1 MDDQTINS
9 GNILLTGLIFLILLV
24 LKYTSKIS
32 NILYKFEFSLL
43 GHRLED
49 FPKITAGS
57 IIRIH
62 HMSVQ
67 MYNGYPNG
75 RVFDA
80 RSVTVIG
87 NVEKI
92 PLENQSDLSNL
103 NKRDLLKLK
112 LLQDWWTKE
121 GKEKQSQ
128 SQELEDTE
136 NQLRFCDIVST
147 TKQFNIMCT
156 VREQITT
163 KVTDERCKILRVF
176 DGTNSRL
183 PMRFVDKD
191 TNSWQT
197 STERDSYD
205 IFVMENLD
213 LMKLAKAGKHI
224 HLKGIQLTETTI
236 NENSGTAYKLLINS
250 DVNANCRVISS
261 SVYDNRNNKD
271 NELMED
277 SEFDRMFA
285 NAIQLPDTEESSA
298 DFTLLAISNAINK
311 QGTYSSQ
318 NGDPKKSTPKKK
330 NNLNESNSTV
340 ETDDVSRPIFP
351 CTEGSLIIRSD
362 TSNDDSTA
370 DDVDISVPKW
380 KNNETNKDDDIC
392 KTKNQQSNSSICAK
406 SIAVP
411 EGNLQKNLDSN
422 VNSKTQ
428 DNNLKPSKKAY
439 ATNITTDISFGAL
452 FELEKNTCGTT
463 DRCSAVP
470 PGNQAIGI
478 TNLPDSMEAIAGSQL
493 VDPECNVHTDDH
505 DDSDVIPG
513 SMCSLGS
520 ATKTTFAIRSTSNLP
535 LISSLAD
542 VANKKMSDRFRLM
555 GYVREVRPNILRCHD
570 NLQLLHTICDRC
582 CTSTPLLR
590 LEEFKQDIR
599 KNIKSPTCK
608 KCNQQLSMFIN
619 IELAISDT
627 KRDHPIQ
634 ISNSEDSVQIFKL
647 AGTHAEYLLGTSAP
661 NFLLSIDVQT
671 QVIERLTNIIGE
683 RVELSVLV
691 IDDPPKRE
699 YQIIN
704 SYIPIEDEEYV
715 A

>member
-1 MDDQTINS
+1 
-9 GNILLTGLIFLILLV
+9 
-24 LKYTSKIS
+24 
-32 NILYKFEFSLL
+32 
-43 GHRLED
+43 
-49 FPKITAGS
+49 
-57 IIRIH
+57 
-62 HMSVQ
+62 

-163 KVTDERCKILRVF
+163 KVTDKRCKILRVF
-176 DGTNSRL
+176 DGTNSSL
-183 PMRFVDKD
+183 PMMFFDKD
-191 TNSWQT
+191 ANSLQT

-213 LMKLAKAGKHI
+213 LMRLAKAGKHI
-224 HLKGIQLTETTI
+224 HLKGVQFTETSI
-236 NENSGTAYKLLINS
+236 NEDSGTAYKLLINS

-271 NELMED
+271 NGLMED

-298 DFTLLAISNAINK
+298 DFTLLSISNAINK
-311 QGTYSSQ
+311 QGTHSSQ

-362 TSNDDSTA
+362 TSTDDSTA

-380 KNNETNKDDDIC
+380 KNNETNKSEDIC
-392 KTKNQQSNSSICAK
+392 KTKDKQSKSSISAK
-406 SIAVP
+406 SIAIS
-411 EGNLQKNLDSN
+411 EGHLQKNLDSN

-428 DNNLKPSKKAY
+428 DNNLEPSKKAC
-439 ATNITTDISFGAL
+439 ATKITTDISFGAL

-463 DRCSAVP
+463 DLCSAVP
-470 PGNQAIGI
+470 PSNQAVSI

-493 VDPECNVHTDDH
+493 VADLECNVHTDNH

-513 SMCSLGS
+513 SMCSLNS
-520 ATKTTFAIRSTSNLP
+520 TTKTTFAIRSTSNFP

-542 VANKKMSDRFRLM
+542 VANKKTSDRFRLM

-590 LEEFKQDIR
+590 LEEFKKDIR
-599 KNIKSPTCK
+599 KNIKSPACK

-647 AGTHAEYLLGTSAP
+647 AGTHAEYLLGTSAN

-671 QVIERLTNIIGE
+671 KVIERLTNIIGE
-683 RVELSVLV
+683 RVELSALV

-704 SYIPIEDEEYV
+704 SYIPDEDEEY
-715 A
+715 AA

>member
-1 MDDQTINS
+1 
-9 GNILLTGLIFLILLV
+9 
-24 LKYTSKIS
+24 
-32 NILYKFEFSLL
+32 
-43 GHRLED
+43 
-49 FPKITAGS
+49 
-57 IIRIH
+57 
-62 HMSVQ
+62 

-87 NVEKI
+87 NVEEI
-92 PLENQSDLSNL
+92 PLKNKSDLSNM
-103 NKRDLLKLK
+103 NKRDLLKMK

-163 KVTDERCKILRVF
+163 KVTDKKCKILRVF
-176 DGTNSRL
+176 DGTNSSL
-183 PMRFVDKD
+183 PMMFFDKD
-191 TNSWQT
+191 ANSLQT
-197 STERDSYD
+197 SAERDSYD

-213 LMKLAKAGKHI
+213 LMRLAKAGKHI
-224 HLKGIQLTETTI
+224 HLKGVQLTETSI
-236 NENSGTAYKLLINS
+236 NQNSGTAYKLLINS
-250 DVNANCRVISS
+250 DINSNCRVISS
-261 SVYDNRNNKD
+261 SVYDNRNNKN

-311 QGTYSSQ
+311 QSTHSSQ

-330 NNLNESNSTV
+330 NNFNESNSTV

-362 TSNDDSTA
+362 TSTDDSTA
-370 DDVDISVPKW
+370 DDVDISLPKW
-380 KNNETNKDDDIC
+380 KNNDTNKGEDIC
-392 KTKNQQSNSSICAK
+392 KTKDKQSNSSTGAK
-406 SIAVP
+406 SIAIP
-411 EGNLQKNLDSN
+411 EGDLQKNLDSN

-428 DNNLKPSKKAY
+428 GNNLEPSKKAC
-439 ATNITTDISFGAL
+439 ATKITTDISFGAL

-463 DRCSAVP
+463 DLCSAVQP
-470 PGNQAIGI
+470 SNQAVSI

-493 VDPECNVHTDDH
+493 VTDLECNVNTDNH

-513 SMCSLGS
+513 SMCSLNS
-520 ATKTTFAIRSTSNLP
+520 TTKTTFAIRSTSNFP

-542 VANKKMSDRFRLM
+542 VANKKTSDRFRLM

-570 NLQLLHTICDRC
+570 NLQLLHALCDRC

-590 LEEFKQDIR
+590 LEEFKQDTR
-599 KNIKSPTCK
+599 KNIKIPACK

-619 IELAISDT
+619 IDLTISDT

-647 AGTHAEYLLGTSAP
+647 AGTHAEYLLGSSAH

-683 RVELSVLV
+683 RVELSALV

-704 SYIPIEDEEYV
+704 SYIPVEDEEYV

>member
-1 MDDQTINS
+1 
-9 GNILLTGLIFLILLV
+9 
-24 LKYTSKIS
+24 
-32 NILYKFEFSLL
+32 
-43 GHRLED
+43 
-49 FPKITAGS
+49 
-57 IIRIH
+57 
-62 HMSVQ
+62 

-163 KVTDERCKILRVF
+163 KMTDKRCKILRVF
-176 DGTNSRL
+176 DGTNSSL
-183 PMRFVDKD
+183 PMMYFDKD
-191 TNSWQT
+191 ANFLQT

-224 HLKGIQLTETTI
+224 HLKGVQFTETSI
-236 NENSGTAYKLLINS
+236 NEDSGTAYKLLINS

-271 NELMED
+271 NGLMED

-298 DFTLLAISNAINK
+298 DFTLLSISNAINK
-311 QGTYSSQ
+311 QGTHSSQ

-362 TSNDDSTA
+362 TSTDDSTA

-380 KNNETNKDDDIC
+380 KNNETNKNEDIC
-392 KTKNQQSNSSICAK
+392 KTKDKQIKSSISAK
-406 SIAVP
+406 SIALS
-411 EGNLQKNLDSN
+411 ESHLQKNLESN
-422 VNSKTQ
+422 VNSKSQ
-428 DNNLKPSKKAY
+428 DNNLEPSKKAC
-439 ATNITTDISFGAL
+439 ATKITTDISFGAL

-463 DRCSAVP
+463 DLCSAVP
-470 PGNQAIGI
+470 PSNQAVSI

-493 VDPECNVHTDDH
+493 VTDLECNVNTDNH

-513 SMCSLGS
+513 SMCSLNS
-520 ATKTTFAIRSTSNLP
+520 TTKTTFAIRSTSNFP

-542 VANKKMSDRFRLM
+542 VANKKTSDRFRLM

-590 LEEFKQDIR
+590 LEEFKKDIR
-599 KNIKSPTCK
+599 KNIKSPACK

-647 AGTHAEYLLGTSAP
+647 AGTHAEYLLGTSAN

-671 QVIERLTNIIGE
+671 KVIERLTNIIGE
-683 RVELSVLV
+683 RVELSALV

-704 SYIPIEDEEYV
+704 SYIPVEDEEY
-715 A
+715 AT

>member
-1 MDDQTINS
+1 
-9 GNILLTGLIFLILLV
+9 
-24 LKYTSKIS
+24 
-32 NILYKFEFSLL
+32 
-43 GHRLED
+43 
-49 FPKITAGS
+49 
-57 IIRIH
+57 
-62 HMSVQ
+62 

-112 LLQDWWTKE
+112 SLQDWWTKE

-147 TKQFNIMCT
+147 TKKFNIMCT

-163 KVTDERCKILRVF
+163 KVTDKRCKILRVF
-176 DGTNSRL
+176 DGTNSSL
-183 PMRFVDKD
+183 PMMFFDKD
-191 TNSWQT
+191 ANSLQT

-213 LMKLAKAGKHI
+213 LMRLAKAGKHI
-224 HLKGIQLTETTI
+224 HLKGVQFTETSI
-236 NENSGTAYKLLINS
+236 NEDSGTAYKLLINS

-271 NELMED
+271 NGLMED

-298 DFTLLAISNAINK
+298 DFTLLSISNAINK
-311 QGTYSSQ
+311 QGTHSSQ

-362 TSNDDSTA
+362 TSTDDSTA

-380 KNNETNKDDDIC
+380 KNNETNKSEDIC
-392 KTKNQQSNSSICAK
+392 KTKDKQSNSSISAK
-406 SIAVP
+406 SIAIS
-411 EGNLQKNLDSN
+411 EGHLQKNLDSN

-428 DNNLKPSKKAY
+428 DNNLEPSKKAC
-439 ATNITTDISFGAL
+439 ATKITTDISFGAL

-463 DRCSAVP
+463 DLCSAVP
-470 PGNQAIGI
+470 PSNQAVSI

-493 VDPECNVHTDDH
+493 VADLECNVHTDNH

-513 SMCSLGS
+513 SMCSLNS
-520 ATKTTFAIRSTSNLP
+520 TTKTTFAIRSTSNFP

-542 VANKKMSDRFRLM
+542 VANKKTSDRFRLM

-599 KNIKSPTCK
+599 KNIKSPACK

-647 AGTHAEYLLGTSAP
+647 AGTHAEYLLGTSAN

-671 QVIERLTNIIGE
+671 KVIERLTNIIGE
-683 RVELSVLV
+683 RVELSALV

-704 SYIPIEDEEYV
+704 SYIPDEDEEY
-715 A
+715 AA

>member
-1 MDDQTINS
+1 
-9 GNILLTGLIFLILLV
+9 
-24 LKYTSKIS
+24 
-32 NILYKFEFSLL
+32 
-43 GHRLED
+43 
-49 FPKITAGS
+49 
-57 IIRIH
+57 
-62 HMSVQ
+62 

-147 TKQFNIMCT
+147 TKKFNIMCT

-163 KVTDERCKILRVF
+163 KMTDKRCKILRVF
-176 DGTNSRL
+176 DGTNSSL
-183 PMRFVDKD
+183 PMMYFDKD
-191 TNSWQT
+191 ANFLQT

-213 LMKLAKAGKHI
+213 LMRLAKAGKHI
-224 HLKGIQLTETTI
+224 HLKGVQFTETSI
-236 NENSGTAYKLLINS
+236 NEDSGTAYKLLINA

-271 NELMED
+271 NGLMED

-311 QGTYSSQ
+311 QGTHSSQ
-318 NGDPKKSTPKKK
+318 NDDPKKSTPKKT
-330 NNLNESNSTV
+330 NNLHESNSTV

-362 TSNDDSTA
+362 TSTDDSTA

-380 KNNETNKDDDIC
+380 KNNETNKSEDIC
-392 KTKNQQSNSSICAK
+392 KTKDKQSKSSISAK
-406 SIAVP
+406 SIAIS
-411 EGNLQKNLDSN
+411 EGHLQKNLDSN

-428 DNNLKPSKKAY
+428 DNNLEPSKKAC
-439 ATNITTDISFGAL
+439 ATKITTDISFGAL

-463 DRCSAVP
+463 DLCSAVP
-470 PGNQAIGI
+470 PSNQAVSI

-493 VDPECNVHTDDH
+493 VADLECNVHTDNH

-513 SMCSLGS
+513 SMCSLNS
-520 ATKTTFAIRSTSNLP
+520 TTKTTFAIRSTSNFP

-542 VANKKMSDRFRLM
+542 VANKKTSDRFRLM

-590 LEEFKQDIR
+590 LEEFKKDIR
-599 KNIKSPTCK
+599 KNIKSPACK

-647 AGTHAEYLLGTSAP
+647 AGTHAEYLLGTSAN

-671 QVIERLTNIIGE
+671 KVIERLTNIIGE
-683 RVELSVLV
+683 RVELSALV

-704 SYIPIEDEEYV
+704 SYIPDEDEEY
-715 A
+715 AA